1 MVIVIMGMLLR
12 GTGLM
17 ALNKALV
24 GAGVLLGGTIGVLGV
39 TNPSPE
45 QYADFAAQKAVNYLE
60 TEICTASLPIVGNS
74 FQDECVKTIQSPAQV
89 RSLMLENTQ
98 RQNYILFSIYKT
110 DLNIQDLVPFL
121 PGNLLPQYQAESLG
135 ILTFFHTFTTK
146 KAEP

>member
-1 MVIVIMGMLLR
+1 
-12 GTGLM
+12 M

-24 GAGVLLGGTIGVLGV
+24 GFGALLVGTAGVLGV

-45 QYADFAAQKAVNYLE
+45 QYADFAGQKAVNYLE
-60 TEICTASLPIVGNS
+60 TEVCTTSLPIVGNS
-74 FQDECVKTIQSPAQV
+74 FQDECIKTVQSPDTVAKV
-89 RSLMLENTQ
+89 RSLMLKNTE
-98 RQNYILFSIYKT
+98 RQNYILFSIYTT